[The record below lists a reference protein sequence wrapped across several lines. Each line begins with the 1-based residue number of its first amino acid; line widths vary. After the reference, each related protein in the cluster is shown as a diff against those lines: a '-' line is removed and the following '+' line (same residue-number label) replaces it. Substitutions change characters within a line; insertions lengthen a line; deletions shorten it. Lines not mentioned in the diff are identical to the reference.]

1 MTPGLCDSVF
11 PEVISMNCKP
21 QTALSQWL
29 IRHLPLLIFILCVSQ
44 PLLDVLSYWV
54 YYFELPNT
62 LTLFLRLLMLAG
74 IVLTGFILSRK
85 KIVYYILAGILL
97 ALTAGHVWACHQV
110 GYTQMIGDLTNLVR
124 IYQFPFATVCFI
136 TFLRAEPRT
145 YTALR
150 HGIFASLCII
160 ALVELLS
167 LVTGTDPH
175 TYANKSLGLLGW
187 FYFANSQSAILSCIV
202 PISLAWCVE
211 KWRDRPVY
219 LLVAC
224 LGCLGIL
231 YFLGTRLSYLALFA
245 AGVGLAITLLIV
257 DRTRKRSILIL
268 LLCTCCFIAA
278 FPLSPMYRNQTL
290 VAENAI
296 KKQELIDSLVAE
308 DEAEAVKAG
317 LTGEALELARLEGA
331 YEHYLGGLVHRYGLR
346 RVAERYDYSDR
357 ASDLADV
364 RRMRISYCAL
374 MQEDLPLSAKL
385 FGMELGDLTYEDYIY
400 DVEND
405 LHGIYYLTGAA
416 GLCMLLA
423 FLAWFVFLIL
433 RALIQDFKRQFTVQA
448 AGWGIALLTSLTHI
462 YATAGVLRRPNVSI
476 YLSIT
481 LACILH
487 LTRKNATPSMLPE
500 SK

>member
-1 MTPGLCDSVF
+1 
-11 PEVISMNCKP
+11 MNCKHN
-21 QTALSQWL
+21 TALSQWL
-29 IRHLPLLIFILCVSQ
+29 VCHLPLLVFLLCVSQ

-54 YYFELPNT
+54 YYFELSNT
-62 LTLFLRLLMLAG
+62 VTLLIRLLMLAA
-74 IVLTGFILSRK
+74 IALTGFVLSQK
-85 KIVYYILAGILL
+85 KTIYYILAGILSL
-97 ALTAGHVWACHQV
+97 LTAGHIWACLQAGYDQV
-110 GYTQMIGDLTNLVR
+110 VSDLTNLVR
-124 IYQFPFATVCFI
+124 IYQFPIATVCFI
-136 TFLRAEPRT
+136 TFLRTEPKT

-150 HGIFASLCII
+150 HGIFASLCVI

-187 FYFANSQSAILSCIV
+187 FYLPSAQSAILSCIV
-202 PISLAWCVE
+202 PISLAWCLE
-211 KWRDRPVY
+211 KWRDRPVC
-219 LLVAC
+219 LLTSC

-231 YFLGTRLSYLALFA
+231 FILGTRLSYLALFA
-245 AGVGLAITLLIV
+245 TGVGLTITLLIV
-257 DRTRKRSILIL
+257 DRTQKRPILIL

-278 FPLSPMYRNQTL
+278 LPLSAMYRNQTL

-296 KKQELIDSLVAE
+296 KKQELIDTLVAE
-308 DEAEAVKAG
+308 DEAKAVKAG

-331 YEHYLGGLVHRYGLR
+331 YEHYLGGLVHRYGPE
-346 RVAERYDYSDR
+346 RVAQQYDYSDR